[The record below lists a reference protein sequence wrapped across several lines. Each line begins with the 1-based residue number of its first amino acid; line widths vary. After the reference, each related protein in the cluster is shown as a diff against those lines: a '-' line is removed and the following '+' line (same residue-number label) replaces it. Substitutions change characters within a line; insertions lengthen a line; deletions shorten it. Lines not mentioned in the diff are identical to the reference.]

1 MFQSIAVGRSII
13 GWGEDYLF
21 IRVVPD
27 CFLLKSIDF
36 KVCEQECI
44 NKSPA
49 PIIDLRMTLLWSL
62 IHHYTAKTA
71 KPFQG

>member
-27 CFLLKSIDF
+27 YFLLKSIVF
-36 KVCEQECI
+36 KVCEQEYI

-49 PIIDLRMTLLWSL
+49 PIIDLRMALL
-62 IHHYTAKTA
+62 
-71 KPFQG
+71 